1 MDSSLFI
8 NIQHQLETILNY
20 LDKQPLSYKKIKQ
33 KSKFIEEKLI
43 ILLDKIPYD
52 DEKNMEKYKK
62 IDKLFQKIKA
72 YIHQQETIITNKHL
86 KIITFINLSLLPIS
100 IITGFY
106 GMNFKSL
113 GSPSLKSGHFA
124 KKKGH
129 YLVYLLIF
137 VSFLI
142 TSSIYIRLIY

>member
-1 MDSSLFI
+1 
-8 NIQHQLETILNY
+8 
-20 LDKQPLSYKKIKQ
+20 
-33 KSKFIEEKLI
+33 
-43 ILLDKIPYD
+43 
-52 DEKNMEKYKK
+52 MEKYKK
-62 IDKLFQKIKA
+62 IDRLFQKIKS

-124 KKKGH
+124 KKNGH

-137 VSFLI
+137 VSLLV
-142 TSSIYIRLIY
+142 TSSIYIRLIS